1 MIAAWKN
8 AMGKI
13 TIGVVSPY
21 NSQVNAI
28 KARIGTEYDNCL
40 NFDVRVTSIDGF
52 QGEEDDIIILSTVRS
67 NSEGNIGFLS
77 DNHRTNVALTR
88 ARSVP
93 LLFA

>member
-1 MIAAWKN
+1 MQ
-8 AMGKI
+8 KI

-28 KARIGTEYDNCL
+28 KARIGTKYDNSL
-40 NFDVRVTSIDGF
+40 NFDVRVMSIDGY

-67 NSEGNIGFLS
+67 NSKGNIGFLS

-88 ARSVP
+88 ARCVP
-93 LLFA
+93 LFFFGLSIS

>member
-1 MIAAWKN
+1 
-8 AMGKI
+8 MGKI

-21 NSQVNAI
+21 NYQVNAI
-28 KARIGTEYDNCL
+28 KVRLGTKYDKCI

-67 NSEGNIGFLS
+67 NSKGDIGFLS

-88 ARSVP
+88 ARCVP
-93 LLFA
+93 MLFV